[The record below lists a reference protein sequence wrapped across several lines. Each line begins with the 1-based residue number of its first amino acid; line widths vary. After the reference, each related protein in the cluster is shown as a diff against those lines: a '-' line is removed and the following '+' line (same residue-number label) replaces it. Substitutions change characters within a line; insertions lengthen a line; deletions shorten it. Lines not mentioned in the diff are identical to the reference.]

1 MVMPRRALTERIFS
15 PSCSKYEFMDEDL
28 KIERAAALA
37 MRGDDCEDFFFFWD
51 EERRD
56 IPCEQV

>member
-1 MVMPRRALTERIFS
+1 
-15 PSCSKYEFMDEDL
+15 MDEDL